1 MRIIEVRDGFIK
13 FEADKDIALSSFM
26 KITDTEKNYIAQVVQ
41 VKQAGQYNIAYAKI
55 LFIYDGDLQNYDKT
69 MPSKD
74 SSLEPF
80 SFELLN
86 KSFEYNEPI
95 ITGCFINEGSNI
107 NLDKKYFNKKTL
119 ISFDSIEHRKTIISN
134 LTKQFTKTLTI
145 DFSGELTKDSFI
157 ASKDFKLPLNTE
169 SLEFM
174 YEDCL
179 TDATSDSKSLV
190 KEIFQDLANYSKT
203 VPFLPFTSLKN
214 IVDDMVDKSHVFKL
228 LVLKNKLVKFDKL
241 GYFATSKNEVDY
253 LNNILSKDN
262 TTIDLS
268 KLDPT
273 FQNRYYSVILS
284 TLQKLDL
291 KPQIIVNCT
300 NTLSKKNLKNSL
312 LGDFSTTLI
321 VNSKFKYIN
330 DIKEMFVNF
339 LIEPNFINNE
349 VFKTYSTFLSS
360 MPKDSYLII
369 GEGTNYIPFVSSLK
383 EIKDVAVPN
392 IPQEIIEEVVE
403 IELEEENLETD
414 SEINSVEITENIEQT
429 IETDCHIE
437 AIEKQSDSL
446 IEKVAEEIEQTE
458 SPTDLNLFEE
468 NEDEIDSDESLSEEL
483 VENTEFN
490 KEYETNSFEQ
500 ELNDEE
506 SSNNSSQLLEV
517 ESITLTEN
525 DIENSNETF
534 SLNLDEVNSVD
545 NQDFGEN
552 FHTQIDEV
560 KTIEVPE
567 EISELTDYSENTKL
581 EDFKPE
587 VIEEIEDETNTKEYS
602 EDFETLQEIPSI
614 IPKKEEFDDEEFDT
628 IVELDEMELQEGDII
643 VDFDDEE
650 ETISQED
657 LDKAIVEDVD
667 KVFTTMKDDS
677 ISDSDL
683 DFIDELNDNEEEEVI
698 LSEGMEELAEYQDND
713 SEDGFLEVL
722 EETNGFIAEGTDEK
736 EILETKNASTPI
748 VPVYGADIP
757 SEDLVVSDSFE
768 QGDTV
773 IHTKYGN
780 GIVEKMIKYGTKT
793 LYSINFDNVGR
804 RLLDP
809 TLTEIKKA

>member
-312 LGDFSTTLI
+312 LGDFSTSLI

-383 EIKDVAVPN
+383 EIKEISVPN
-392 IPQEIIEEVVE
+392 NLQEITEEVVE

-414 SEINSVEITENIEQT
+414 SEINSVEITENIEQN

-446 IEKVAEEIEQTE
+446 IEKVSEEIESTE
-458 SPTDLNLFEE
+458 TPTDLNLFEDSEEE
-468 NEDEIDSDESLSEEL
+468 NYSEESLAEEIIENTDFNEEYESNDIEEFNNCSDEAIEAEEATLAENNLESSDEALSLNLE
-483 VENTEFN
+483 
-490 KEYETNSFEQ
+490 ETNS
-500 ELNDEE
+500 EE
-506 SSNNSSQLLEV
+506 
-517 ESITLTEN
+517 
-525 DIENSNETF
+525 
-534 SLNLDEVNSVD
+534 

-581 EDFKPE
+581 EEFKPE
-587 VIEEIEDETNTKEYS
+587 IIEEIEEDSNTKEYS
-602 EDFETLQEIPSI
+602 EDFDTLQEIPSI

-650 ETISQED
+650 EAINQED

-698 LSEGMEELAEYQDND
+698 LSEGMEELAEYQEDD